1 MLEKIKEIVTE
12 RELKEIDKII
22 KGIYEVNYNNNYS
35 TAYNLGFNT
44 VANQNGAGYENLVI
58 IVDSLNDGGDDE
70 CFARFIL
77 GKVLPSDKIEMLKKE
92 LEVNRNHYIRFL
104 YL

>member
-22 KGIYEVNYNNNYS
+22 KGIYEVDYNNNYS
-35 TAYNLGFNT
+35 TAYNLGFDT
-44 VANQNGAGYENLVI
+44 VANQNGSGYKNLVLI
-58 IVDSLNDGGDDE
+58 ADSLNDGGDGE
-70 CFARFIL
+70 AFARYIL
-77 GKVLPSDKIEMLKKE
+77 GKVLPSDKIEALKKE
-92 LEVNRNHYIRFL
+92 LDVNRNRYIRIL